1 MPWPAPS
8 RRGAGRGI
16 RRLRHP
22 VLSVSSRGLSRR
34 AHPFRHNAD
43 QGGHRGRFGNDAG
56 EVLARLVWVV
66 IGVLMIGLGSGLLK
80 AINVGVDPYT
90 AANIGISNLI
100 GWDLGSYQ
108 LLSNL
113 VLAR

>member
-1 MPWPAPS
+1 M
-8 RRGAGRGI
+8 
-16 RRLRHP
+16 
-22 VLSVSSRGLSRR
+22 
-34 AHPFRHNAD
+34 
-43 QGGHRGRFGNDAG
+43 
-56 EVLARLVWVV
+56 LV
-66 IGVLMIGLGSGLLK
+66 IGLGSGLLK

-113 VLAR
+113 VLLHPDAHLGAQYIGIGSIVNMVFARVRGPVLRGSAVSARAG

>member
-1 MPWPAPS
+1 M
-8 RRGAGRGI
+8 
-16 RRLRHP
+16 
-22 VLSVSSRGLSRR
+22 
-34 AHPFRHNAD
+34 
-43 QGGHRGRFGNDAG
+43 
-56 EVLARLVWVV
+56 LV
-66 IGVLMIGLGSGLLK
+66 IGLGSGLLK

-113 VLAR
+113 VLFIPMLVWGRKYIGIGSIVNMVFARVRDPVLRGSAVSARAG